1 MRGENAA
8 FDVRDVYVD
17 DVDVSTESL
26 GIALPVEVLV
36 VGDLKKLGGFVQT
49 VEVRVRE
56 LIRAL
61 LVLVLVLI
69 GVDTISLLLDPVAE
83 ENLLRVLVIVVG
95 FGFLSS
101 LDLVTASVDLLLRD
115 APDVDADTVTFILP
129 VTPFSLFMLLAVFL
143 GLILVVA
150 VAVALASAVVLVL
163 VPLALAL
170 LALDL
175 ARISA
180 RTRAASLAPAE
191 S

>member
-8 FDVRDVYVD
+8 FDVRDVDVD

-36 VGDLKKLGGFVQT
+36 VGDLKLGGFVRT
-49 VEVRVRE
+49 VVEVRVRE

-61 LVLVLVLI
+61 LVLVVE

-95 FGFLSS
+95 FVSI
-101 LDLVTASVDLLLRD
+101 LDLVTATVDLLLRD
-115 APDVDADTVTFILP
+115 AADVDADTVMFILP

-150 VAVALASAVVLVL
+150 VSVALALASAVLVLVL